1 MLESWHISFSYCLL
15 STIRLTYHCVGIYFN
30 RCSIFTKAN
39 KIMLAENIKEI
50 KPFMVDSCLVSQL
63 LKLVRNLHGGI
74 LSDFYVDLS
83 DLYHVL
89 SNLFIIPLLN
99 FHYLRVNQY
108 IFCWFSKT
116 HRKTVN
122 QIPCKFMNWDTHLFW
137 SYCNFFKSKEIFPK

>member
-1 MLESWHISFSYCLL
+1 MLESWHISFSYYLL
-15 STIRLTYHCVGIYFN
+15 STIRLTYHCVGLYFN

-63 LKLVRNLHGGI
+63 LKLVRKLHGGI
-74 LSDFYVDLS
+74 LS

-99 FHYLRVNQY
+99 FHYLRVNRY
-108 IFCWFSKT
+108 ILL
-116 HRKTVN
+116 
-122 QIPCKFMNWDTHLFW
+122 IL
-137 SYCNFFKSKEIFPK
+137 